1 MRGSN
6 PPLTPNCDAVG
17 KVMGISENSQ
27 RVTDKEDLIMAKTF
41 AYIRVSTREQNENR
55 QLDSLQG
62 LNIDEIIVEKAS
74 GKNFVGREKY
84 QEMKSKLRAG
94 DLIVVKSIDRFGRN
108 YSQIC
113 KEWES
118 ITDMG
123 VDIQVLDMPILNTR
137 NNQNG
142 LTGRLITD
150 IVLKLLGYVAERERE
165 NIKTRQAEG
174 IASAKSRGVKFG
186 RPLLD
191 VPKDFIRAY
200 ELYQNGLIKV
210 KDVMSMCNIAK
221 STFYKYAKSIKS

>member
-1 MRGSN
+1 M
-6 PPLTPNCDAVG
+6 G
-17 KVMGISENSQ
+17 KI
-27 RVTDKEDLIMAKTF
+27 F
-41 AYIRVSTREQNENR
+41 AYIRVSTHEQNENR
-55 QLDSLQG
+55 QLDSLNG
-62 LNIDEIIVEKAS
+62 LEIDEIVIEKAS

-84 QEMKSKLRAG
+84 QRMKSELRAG
-94 DLIVVKSIDRFGRN
+94 DLLIVKSIDRFGRN
-108 YSQIC
+108 YTQIC

-118 ITDMG
+118 IINIG

-150 IVLKLLGYVAERERE
+150 IILKLLGYVAERERD

-186 RPLLD
+186 RPIKD
-191 VPKDFIRAY
+191 IPKDFIRAY
-200 ELYQNGLIKV
+200 ELYKQGLIKV

-221 STFYKYAKSIKS
+221 STFYKYARSIKS

>member
-1 MRGSN
+1 M
-6 PPLTPNCDAVG
+6 T
-17 KVMGISENSQ
+17 KI
-27 RVTDKEDLIMAKTF
+27 F

-55 QLDSLQG
+55 QLDSLAG
-62 LNIDEIIVEKAS
+62 LMIDEIIVEKAS

-84 QEMKSKLRAG
+84 QQMKSQLRKG
-94 DLIVVKSIDRFGRN
+94 DLLIVKSIDRFGRN

-118 ITDMG
+118 IINLG

-137 NNQNG
+137 DNQNG

-150 IVLKLLGYVAERERE
+150 IVLKLLGYVAERERD
-165 NIKTRQAEG
+165 NIKSRQAEG

-186 RPLLD
+186 RPLGEI
-191 VPKDFIRAY
+191 PKDFIRAY
-200 ELYQNGLIKV
+200 ELYQQGLIKV

-221 STFYKYAKSIKS
+221 STFYKYEKSIKV

>member
-1 MRGSN
+1 
-6 PPLTPNCDAVG
+6 
-17 KVMGISENSQ
+17 
-27 RVTDKEDLIMAKTF
+27 MAKTF

-118 ITDMG
+118 ITKMG

-186 RPLLD
+186 RPTSEL
-191 VPKDFIRAY
+191 PKDFIRCY
-200 ELYQNGLIKV
+200 ELYKQGLIKV
-210 KDVMSMCNIAK
+210 KDVMSMCNIK
-221 STFYKYAKSIKS
+221 RSTFFKYAQYIKS

>member
-1 MRGSN
+1 
-6 PPLTPNCDAVG
+6 
-17 KVMGISENSQ
+17 
-27 RVTDKEDLIMAKTF
+27 MAKTF

-55 QLDSLQG
+55 QLDSLAG
-62 LNIDEIIVEKAS
+62 LKIDEIIVEKAS

-84 QEMKSKLRAG
+84 QQMKSQLRKG
-94 DLIVVKSIDRFGRN
+94 DLLIVKSIDRFGRN

-118 ITDMG
+118 IINLG

-137 NNQNG
+137 DNQNG

-150 IVLKLLGYVAERERE
+150 IVLKLLGYVAERERD

-186 RPLLD
+186 RPLGEI
-191 VPKDFIRAY
+191 PKDFIRCY
-200 ELYQNGLIKV
+200 ELYKQGFIKV
-210 KDVMSMCNIAK
+210 KDVMSMCKIAK
-221 STFYKYAKSIKS
+221 STFYKYEKSIKV

>member
-1 MRGSN
+1 
-6 PPLTPNCDAVG
+6 
-17 KVMGISENSQ
+17 
-27 RVTDKEDLIMAKTF
+27 MAKTF

-62 LNIDEIIVEKAS
+62 LKIDEIIVEKAS

-118 ITDMG
+118 LVNMG

-150 IVLKLLGYVAERERE
+150 IVLVV
-165 NIKTRQAEG
+165 ID
-174 IASAKSRGVKFG
+174 IS
-186 RPLLD
+186 
-191 VPKDFIRAY
+191 
-200 ELYQNGLIKV
+200 
-210 KDVMSMCNIAK
+210 
-221 STFYKYAKSIKS
+221 

>member
-1 MRGSN
+1 
-6 PPLTPNCDAVG
+6 
-17 KVMGISENSQ
+17 
-27 RVTDKEDLIMAKTF
+27 MAKTF
-41 AYIRVSTREQNENR
+41 AYIRVSTREQKEDR

-62 LNIDEIIVEKAS
+62 LNVDEVIIEKAS

-84 QEMKSKLRAG
+84 QQMKAQLRDG
-94 DLIVVKSIDRFGRN
+94 DLVIVKSIDRLGRN
-108 YSQIC
+108 YKQIC
-113 KEWES
+113 NEWES
-118 ITDMG
+118 LVNMG

-142 LTGRLITD
+142 LTGSLITD
-150 IVLKLLGYVAERERE
+150 IVLKLLSYVAERERD

-186 RPLLD
+186 RPKTEL
-191 VPKDFIRAY
+191 PKDFLRAY

-221 STFYKYAKSIKS
+221 STFYKYAESIKG